1 MKKKKIL
8 CILLAVIL
16 LSGISSFSLGVDNT
30 QNMVENNITNNNE
43 IIQSNN
49 LDELN
54 QQKNETQEKLEE
66 VVSQL
71 EYVQEEMSAILLEIQ
86 KLDDKI
92 RQYEQEN
99 QNLETKLQNLETSVR
114 ETTDQLAI
122 IIEDYNKKEQ
132 QLKNRLVTMYEAG
145 EVSYL
150 DVLLS
155 ADSLS
160 DFLSI
165 YYAMIEMAEYDNAL
179 IDKVAEQKKQIEFAK
194 KKLENETVEIKELK
208 AKAEQSEVVLKN
220 TKTLQEGYITR
231 LSEEEQKINEQIQEY
246 KNDMQRIEMK
256 IQEISNVENAINIQ
270 YTGGT
275 MLWPVATSRTVITSY
290 YGTREH
296 PIEGIIKF
304 HQGLDIGG
312 TGYGAPAV
320 AALDGVVTYAGWL
333 GSYGNCVMIY
343 HGDGITTLYGH
354 GQKVVTQ
361 RGAEVKQGDVILEIG
376 STGNSTGPHLHFE
389 VRINGH
395 TTNPLNYVKA
405 P

>member
-8 CILLAVIL
+8 CILLAIIL
-16 LSGISSFSLGVDNT
+16 LSGISSFSLGADNT
-30 QNMVENNITNNNE
+30 QNIVENTVTNNNE
-43 IIQSNN
+43 IIQSGD
-49 LDELN
+49 LYELN
-54 QQKNETQEKLEE
+54 QQKNETQEKLQE

-71 EYVQEEMSAILLEIQ
+71 EYVQEEMSNILLEIQ

-99 QNLETKLQNLETSVR
+99 QNLETKLQNLEQSVK
-114 ETTDQLAI
+114 ETTNQLAI
-122 IIEDYNKKEQ
+122 ITEDYNKKEE

-165 YYAMIEMAEYDNAL
+165 YYAMVEMAEYDNAL
-179 IDKVAEQKKQIEFAK
+179 IDKVAQQREQINAAK
-194 KKLENETVEIKELK
+194 EKLEKETAEIKELK

-220 TKTLQEGYITR
+220 TKTLQEGYIAK
-231 LSEEEQKINEQIQEY
+231 LSEEEYKINEKIQEY

-256 IQEISNVENAINIQ
+256 IQEISNVYDTPNIQ
-270 YTGGT
+270 YTGGA

-320 AALDGVVTYAGWL
+320 AALNGVVTYAGWL

-361 RGAEVKQGDVILEIG
+361 RGAEVKQGDGGMRKCVNFVSGLISAL
-376 STGNSTGPHLHFE
+376 L
-389 VRINGH
+389 
-395 TTNPLNYVKA
+395 LMK
-405 P
+405 

>member
-1 MKKKKIL
+1 MG
-8 CILLAVIL
+8 A
-16 LSGISSFSLGVDNT
+16 DNT
-30 QNMVENNITNNNE
+30 QNIVENTVTNNNE
-43 IIQSNN
+43 IIQSGD
-49 LDELN
+49 LYELN
-54 QQKNETQEKLEE
+54 QQKNETQEKLQE

-71 EYVQEEMSAILLEIQ
+71 EYVQEEMSNILLEIQ

-99 QNLETKLQNLETSVR
+99 QNLETKLQNLEQSVK
-114 ETTDQLAI
+114 ETTNQLAI
-122 IIEDYNKKEQ
+122 ITEDYNKKEE

-165 YYAMIEMAEYDNAL
+165 YYAMVEMAEYDNAL
-179 IDKVAEQKKQIEFAK
+179 IDKVAQQREQINAAK
-194 KKLENETVEIKELK
+194 EKLEKETAEIKELK

-220 TKTLQEGYITR
+220 TKTLQEGYIAK
-231 LSEEEQKINEQIQEY
+231 LSEEEYKINEKIQEY

-256 IQEISNVENAINIQ
+256 IQEISNVYDTPNIQ
-270 YTGGT
+270 YTGGA

-312 TGYGAPAV
+312 TGYGATAV
-320 AALDGVVTYAGWL
+320 AALNGVVTYAGWL

-361 RGAEVKQGDVILEIG
+361 RGAEVKQGDVIL
-376 STGNSTGPHLHFE
+376 SW
-389 VRINGH
+389 
-395 TTNPLNYVKA
+395 
-405 P
+405 

>member
-1 MKKKKIL
+1 
-8 CILLAVIL
+8 
-16 LSGISSFSLGVDNT
+16 
-30 QNMVENNITNNNE
+30 
-43 IIQSNN
+43 
-49 LDELN
+49 
-54 QQKNETQEKLEE
+54 
-66 VVSQL
+66 
-71 EYVQEEMSAILLEIQ
+71 
-86 KLDDKI
+86 
-92 RQYEQEN
+92 
-99 QNLETKLQNLETSVR
+99 
-114 ETTDQLAI
+114 
-122 IIEDYNKKEQ
+122 
-132 QLKNRLVTMYEAG
+132 
-145 EVSYL
+145 
-150 DVLLS
+150 
-155 ADSLS
+155 
-160 DFLSI
+160 
-165 YYAMIEMAEYDNAL
+165 
-179 IDKVAEQKKQIEFAK
+179 
-194 KKLENETVEIKELK
+194 
-208 AKAEQSEVVLKN
+208 
-220 TKTLQEGYITR
+220 
-231 LSEEEQKINEQIQEY
+231 
-246 KNDMQRIEMK
+246 MQRIEMK
-256 IQEISNVENAINIQ
+256 IQEISNVYDTPNIQ
-270 YTGGT
+270 YTGGA

>member
-8 CILLAVIL
+8 CILLAIIL
-16 LSGISSFSLGVDNT
+16 LSGISSFSLGADNT
-30 QNMVENNITNNNE
+30 QNIVENNVVNHNE
-43 IIQSNN
+43 IIQNNN
-49 LDELN
+49 LYELN
-54 QQKNETQEKLEE
+54 KQKSETQEKLEE
-66 VVSQL
+66 VVSKL
-71 EYVQEEMSAILLEIQ
+71 EYVQEEMSTILLEIQ

-99 QNLETKLQNLETSVR
+99 QNLETKLQSLEQSVK
-114 ETTDQLAI
+114 ETANQLTI
-122 IIEDYNKKEQ
+122 ITQDYNKKEE

-165 YYAMIEMAEYDNAL
+165 YYAMVEMAEYDNAL
-179 IDKVAEQKKQIEFAK
+179 IDKVAEQRNQIDFAK
-194 KKLENETVEIKELK
+194 KKLENETEEIKTLK

-220 TKTLQEGYITR
+220 TKTLQEGYIAR

-256 IQEISNVENAINIQ
+256 IQEISNVEYITNIQ

-354 GQKVVTQ
+354 GQKVVVERGTQ
-361 RGAEVKQGDVILEIG
+361 VKQGDVILEIG

>member
-8 CILLAVIL
+8 CILLTIIL
-16 LSGISSFSLGVDNT
+16 LSGISSFSLGADNT
-30 QNMVENNITNNNE
+30 QNIVENNVVNHNE
-43 IIQSNN
+43 IIQNNN
-49 LDELN
+49 LYELN
-54 QQKNETQEKLEE
+54 KQKSETQEKLEE
-66 VVSQL
+66 VVSKL
-71 EYVQEEMSAILLEIQ
+71 EYVQEEMSTILLEIQ

-99 QNLETKLQNLETSVR
+99 QNLETKLQSLEQSVK
-114 ETTDQLAI
+114 ETANQLTI
-122 IIEDYNKKEQ
+122 ITQDYNKKEE

-165 YYAMIEMAEYDNAL
+165 YYAMVEMAEYDNAL
-179 IDKVAEQKKQIEFAK
+179 IDKVAEQRNQIDFAK
-194 KKLENETVEIKELK
+194 KKLENETEEIKTLK

-220 TKTLQEGYITR
+220 TKTLQEGYIAR

-256 IQEISNVENAINIQ
+256 IQEISNVEYITNIQ

-354 GQKVVTQ
+354 GQKVVVERGTQ
-361 RGAEVKQGDVILEIG
+361 VKQGDVILEIG

>member
-8 CILLAVIL
+8 CILLAIIL
-16 LSGISSFSLGVDNT
+16 LSGISSFSLGADNT
-30 QNMVENNITNNNE
+30 QNIVENTVTNNNE
-43 IIQSNN
+43 IIQSGD
-49 LDELN
+49 LYELN
-54 QQKNETQEKLEE
+54 QQKNETQEKLQE

-71 EYVQEEMSAILLEIQ
+71 EYVQEEMSNILLEIQ

-99 QNLETKLQNLETSVR
+99 QNLETKLQNLEQSVK
-114 ETTDQLAI
+114 ETTNQLAI
-122 IIEDYNKKEQ
+122 ITEDYNKKEE

-165 YYAMIEMAEYDNAL
+165 YYAMVEMAEYDNAL
-179 IDKVAEQKKQIEFAK
+179 IDKVAQQREQINAAK
-194 KKLENETVEIKELK
+194 EKLEKETAEIKELK

-220 TKTLQEGYITR
+220 TKTLQEGYIAK
-231 LSEEEQKINEQIQEY
+231 LSEEEYKINEKIQEY

-256 IQEISNVENAINIQ
+256 IQEISNVYDTPNIQ
-270 YTGGT
+270 YTGGA

-320 AALDGVVTYAGWL
+320 AALNGVVTYAGWL